1 MIEYGRFFTKLY
13 RIRRGYY
20 RRNITIRLSVGYE
33 YRLKNKEIFKEVF
46 VSLRGRN
53 IATLKFREQIKMN
66 AYVHRNALRK
76 LPDRNIRQE
85 NNCH

>member
-53 IATLKFREQIKMN
+53 IATFKLKITILTNIQRGIKST
-66 AYVHRNALRK
+66 VFK
-76 LPDRNIRQE
+76 L
-85 NNCH
+85 

>member
-53 IATLKFREQIKMN
+53 IATFKFREQIIC
-66 AYVHRNALRK
+66 LRRIK
-76 LPDRNIRQE
+76 EKDNNINEYPKR
-85 NNCH
+85 

>member
-1 MIEYGRFFTKLY
+1 MIEYGRFFTKFY

-46 VSLRGRN
+46 VWLRGRN
-53 IATLKFREQIKMN
+53 IATFKFREQIK
-66 AYVHRNALRK
+66 
-76 LPDRNIRQE
+76 
-85 NNCH
+85 

>member
-20 RRNITIRLSVGYE
+20 RRNITIRLAVGYE

-53 IATLKFREQIKMN
+53 IATFKFRKQIKRM
-66 AYVHRNALRK
+66 LEIS
-76 LPDRNIRQE
+76 LS
-85 NNCH
+85 

>member
-53 IATLKFREQIKMN
+53 IATFKFTALCLRRIKEKDN
-66 AYVHRNALRK
+66 
-76 LPDRNIRQE
+76 NINEYPKR
-85 NNCH
+85 

>member
-53 IATLKFREQIKMN
+53 IATFKFREQLTLPP
-66 AYVHRNALRK
+66 ALAVGSVKWRIN
-76 LPDRNIRQE
+76 LQ
-85 NNCH
+85 